1 MQLTALLILFRRVN
15 SKLRELNACDLKIF
29 NFNKTRTIF
38 NHEVSNCMHMLHKTL
53 LIVLFLHF
61 CCACTS
67 NHSTPERNFYFEI
80 QSHDDASKQLAEY
93 ITQRISRHKYTIT
106 NQSGLEWPFYKEL
119 QEDEDIPKDSLMP
132 PHWFLHKMI
141 PKKTNQQLKIDE
153 YFVRIDL
160 SPRLDTLP
168 NYSVEIFRMD
178 STGLVLSGRTGV
190 HYIDSSEFTTR
201 ETLNELYLKSIIR
214 YSFK

>member
-1 MQLTALLILFRRVN
+1 MSQIVVMRKICCLLF
-15 SKLRELNACDLKIF
+15 F
-29 NFNKTRTIF
+29 Y
-38 NHEVSNCMHMLHKTL
+38 
-53 LIVLFLHF
+53 
-61 CCACTS
+61 ACTS
-67 NHSTPERNFYFEI
+67 NHNAPERIFYCEI
-80 QSHDDASKQLAEY
+80 QSHDSTSNRLSEY
-93 ITQRISRHKYTIT
+93 LTNHISNHKYTIT
-106 NQSGLEWPFYKEL
+106 NHSGLEWPFYKEL

-141 PKKTNQQLKIDE
+141 PKKSNHQLKIDE
-153 YFVRIDL
+153 YLVRIDL
-160 SPRLDTLP
+160 SPKRDTLP

-178 STGLVLSGRTGV
+178 SSGLVLSADTGI